1 MDTNNSGRL
10 LIAVAN
16 PKQFL
21 FAPFE
26 LAIVN
31 IVLSVVI
38 MIIAIVIFGLTPFWA
53 IPPLVIGH
61 ITLIVL
67 GTRNPHL
74 TTTLQATGKYPMSK
88 PNRMRVR
95 KGVKYVP

>member
-31 IVLSVVI
+31 IVLSVLI
-38 MIIAIVIFGLTPFWA
+38 MVVAIVIFGLTPFWA
-53 IPPLVIGH
+53 MPPLIVGH
-61 ITLIVL
+61 GLLVVL

-74 TTTLQATGKYPMSK
+74 TTTLQATGKYPMMK
-88 PNRMRVR
+88 PNRLRVR
-95 KGVKYVP
+95 KGVKYIP